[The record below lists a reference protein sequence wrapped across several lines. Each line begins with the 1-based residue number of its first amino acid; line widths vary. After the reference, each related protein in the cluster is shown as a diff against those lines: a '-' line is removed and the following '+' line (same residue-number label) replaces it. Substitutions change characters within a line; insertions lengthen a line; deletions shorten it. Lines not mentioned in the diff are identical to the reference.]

1 MSTNAATVDARRYR
15 IRHVYPDAAGTVTFL
30 GRAYAGTFLPTSFAK
45 DSSDFV
51 EGSWT
56 RRMGDA
62 GEWEL
67 LFPNVAASDDRL
79 WRERFDPSGALQ
91 WIEIY
96 RELDL
101 EFVGVIERMEIDRG
115 MVKISGSDGMALLK
129 RAYERDR
136 LWRAAPH
143 EVIHHYTKVPRVRL
157 VEDFDGVGGVGAPA
171 GWVTAETGG
180 VTPSYGGGFLKWTNA
195 GAAGDGDAYID
206 LGAVAG
212 DSWRM
217 VATFPITPA
226 TGGGNWSVELVG
238 YDSSTGFDDYVRV
251 LYHSTRTAHVYTLQ
265 GSTTFEALAGGGG
278 VLADTPLTLM
288 LEGQGAK
295 VRGYVN
301 GELVGYVGAWVKPDT
316 LRVGVNNLSTGQTVF
331 VDQVSFVELVPFLQG
346 ATPEGLTRS
355 PGALPWSGLRG
366 RYFNDVDLS
375 GIAGTPTWGS
385 AVHTPEREPYAERLD
400 TVLNTSSGLSLPMQP
415 GGPASGFHTSEIWTG
430 SIYIDPGSGGGSV
443 SFTITN
449 GSGAFFS
456 RIGGDDVLLPEIQFQ
471 LGTAGGG
478 GAITVSDGA
487 GWYPIVIRRAD
498 GASTPA
504 FSMTMTIA
512 GTGTYVDP
520 GGTTITRGVAQAI
533 PATSLS
539 PLGFFEERIQG
550 QSHFDVVT
558 QVAREFGLELLLEP
572 RSLESGQFPGR
583 LIPRARVGR
592 DTDLVLTVEEDVRG
606 TPILSPG
613 ATIDASEQTVQII
626 GNAQGLG
633 GGARGTVTAETIDA
647 AGAAGSLF
655 MLQTWLDAG
664 DIGFPELLAA
674 RLGAELALR
683 ATPWEELRG
692 NPFAQDRLA
701 DTFPLSGALEAFRWI
716 PGDGIR
722 VRVPE
727 VGVLDDAPRRIV
739 QLTRSFGVNGR
750 TGAQVSFRNRP
761 RGAAVALGALA
772 RASLKGSR
780 TKTAQLVTVDGEP
793 NVDPIAALSWSGY
806 RRCFIGPSDRI
817 VRAWIRI
824 GYSTVQALSIEINGV
839 DRTTALGGPWN
850 QGPMLLD
857 ITPYAVK
864 SGAGDGRFYVR
875 LYNGDGSVK
884 SCEFQPT
891 AEVLR

>member
-1 MSTNAATVDARRYR
+1 VSTNAATVDARRYR

-30 GRAYAGTFLPTSFAK
+30 GRAYGGKFLPTSFAK

-67 LFPNVAASDDRL
+67 QFPNVAASDDRL
-79 WRERFDPSGALQ
+79 WRERFSPDGALQ
-91 WIEIY
+91 WVEIY

-101 EFVGVIERMEIDRG
+101 EFVGVIERVEIDRG

-143 EVIHHYTKVPRVRL
+143 EVIHHYTRVPQVRL

-171 GWVTAETGG
+171 GWTTAETGG
-180 VTPSYGGGFLKWTNA
+180 VTPAWGAGLLTWTNP

-206 LGAVAG
+206 LGAVSG

-226 TGGGNWSVELVG
+226 TGGGNWSVELVA
-238 YDSSTGFDDYVRV
+238 YDSSTGFDDFIRV

-265 GSTTFEALAGGGG
+265 DSTTYEALAGGGG

-301 GELVGYVGAWVKPDT
+301 GELVGYVGGWVKPDT
-316 LRVGVNNLSTGQTVF
+316 LRVGVNNLSTGERVS

-346 ATPEGLTRS
+346 STPEGLTRS
-355 PGALPWSGLRG
+355 AGDLPWSGLRG
-366 RYFNDVDLS
+366 RYFNDADLQ
-375 GIAGTPTWGS
+375 GLTGPAYAS
-385 AVHTPEREPYAERLD
+385 ALHTAEREPYAERLD
-400 TVLNTSSGLSLPMQP
+400 PVLNTGGGLSLPMQP
-415 GGPASGFHTSEIWTG
+415 GAATNGFWTSEIWTG
-430 SIYIDPGSGGGSV
+430 SIYLNPGPTGVVSLPFTNGTGGFWIKIGGDEGLAAEIDYTLGTSG
-443 SFTITN
+443 
-449 GSGAFFS
+449 GSGA
-456 RIGGDDVLLPEIQFQ
+456 V
-471 LGTAGGG
+471 
-478 GAITVSDGA
+478 TVTDGA
-487 GWYPIVIRRAD
+487 GWYPIVIRRSD

-504 FSMTMTIA
+504 FNVQINIT

-520 GGTTITRGVAQAI
+520 GGTTITRGVNQQI

-539 PLGFFEERIQG
+539 PLGVFEERVQG

-558 QVAREFGLELLLEP
+558 QCAKEFGLELLLEP

-583 LIPRARVGR
+583 LVPVARVGR
-592 DTDLVLTVEEDVRG
+592 DTDMVLTVEEDERG

-613 ATIDASEQTVQII
+613 ATIDASEQTVQLI

-633 GGARGTVTAETIDA
+633 GGSRGTVTAEVIDA

-674 RLGAELALR
+674 RLGAELGLR
-683 ATPWEELRG
+683 ATPWQEVRG

-701 DTFPLSGALEAFRWI
+701 DSFPLSGALAAFRWI

-727 VGVLDDAPRRIV
+727 VGVDDVEPRRIV

-750 TGAQVSFRNRP
+750 TGAQVAFRNRP

-772 RASLKGSR
+772 RASLKRGR
-780 TKTAQLVTVDGEP
+780 TKAPQLVTVDGETTVESILAGSAGAYGRIFLNP
-793 NVDPIAALSWSGY
+793 N
-806 RRCFIGPSDRI
+806 DRI
-817 VRAWIRI
+817 SRAYLRI
-824 GYSTVQALSIEINGV
+824 PILTVPSLGVEINGTM
-839 DRTTALGGPWN
+839 RTTELGGPWAG
-850 QGPMLLD
+850 GPLSID
-857 ITPYAVK
+857 VTAYAFK
-864 SGAGDGRFYVR
+864 AGASDGRLFFR
-875 LYNGDGSVK
+875 LHNLGGSAGSV
-884 SCEFQPT
+884 EWQPT